1 MARNVPNWYQCP
13 GCGSEFCVGEENK
26 VTVRSEPVRHCPF
39 CGNGGV
45 YVPTVYSNPPMPNRW
60 R

>member
-1 MARNVPNWYQCP
+1 MAGVGDDLRLLSVMCVPL
-13 GCGSEFCVGEENK
+13 K